1 MFGLDDK
8 IAALSTGESFLIII
22 AVAVLLGV
30 RHATDPDHL
39 VTVSTLLASGESRGP
54 GSASLLGFSWGLGHA
69 TTLVLFG
76 LPIVLF
82 NQYLPHRVQQAA
94 ELAVGLVIMALALR
108 LLVRW
113 RRRGDGRHG
122 HSHARSIGRSPQQ
135 AFGVGLLHGM
145 GGSAGV
151 GVLLLAAVPSHVE
164 AVIALVVFAAF
175 TAISMAVASTSFG
188 YALSR
193 APLPGRVAVAV
204 PALGTLSLA
213 FGTWYALGA
222 LQAVPYLS

>member
-22 AVAVLLGV
+22 AVAVLLGI

-39 VTVSTLLASGESRGP
+39 VTVSTLVASGESRGAA
-54 GSASLLGFSWGLGHA
+54 SASLLGFSWGLGHA

-94 ELAVGLVIMALALR
+94 ELAIGLVIMALALR

-113 RRRGDGRHG
+113 RRRGDERHG
-122 HSHARSIGRSPQQ
+122 HSHTGRIGRSPQQ

-164 AVIALVVFAAF
+164 AAIALVVFAAF

-193 APLPGRVAVAV
+193 RPLPGRFGAAV
-204 PALGTLSLA
+204 PALGTLSLV

-222 LQAVPYLS
+222 LQAVPYL

>member
-1 MFGLDDK
+1 MLGLDDK

-22 AVAVLLGV
+22 AIAVLLGV

-39 VTVSTLLASGESRGP
+39 ITVSTLVASGDSRGAA
-54 GSASLLGFSWGLGHA
+54 SASLLGFSWGLGHA

-82 NQYLPHRVQQAA
+82 NQYLPHPVQQAA
-94 ELAVGLVIMALALR
+94 EVAVGLVIMALALR

-113 RRRGDGRHG
+113 HHRRDARHG
-122 HSHARSIGRSPQQ
+122 HSHTGSIGRSPHQ

-164 AVIALVVFAAF
+164 AAIALCCRPR
-175 TAISMAVASTSFG
+175 SKKS
-188 YALSR
+188 
-193 APLPGRVAVAV
+193 
-204 PALGTLSLA
+204 SL
-213 FGTWYALGA
+213 
-222 LQAVPYLS
+222 